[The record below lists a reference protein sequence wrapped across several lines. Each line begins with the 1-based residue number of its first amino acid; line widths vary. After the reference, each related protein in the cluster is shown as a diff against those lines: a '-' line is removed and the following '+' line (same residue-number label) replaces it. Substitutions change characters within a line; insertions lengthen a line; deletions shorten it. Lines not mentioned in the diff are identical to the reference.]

1 MRIASVRKVPTVMPL
16 IKAALLGWGLTGLSF
31 SLFAD
36 SLPHIT
42 AEEAGYDSK
51 KLNEIT
57 DRLDVL
63 YEDGRIP
70 SYVAAVAKDGKVFF
84 SAVRGDTAIGSGEEV
99 SLETMYYLASMTK
112 PFVSTAIFQLIE
124 QGKLELGSELK
135 DFFPVFSD
143 MFVAP
148 NGSYDSQFEEALRPV
163 TILDLITHTSGFT
176 YGESVIG
183 FGDVAKLYDELGLIN
198 RCISRDEN
206 MELLSQIPLV
216 SQPGATFN
224 YSVGVD
230 ILGAVLEVITDQR
243 LGDYLDQ
250 NITGP
255 LGMTNTGFVLGE
267 DDEFANIYV
276 PPSSGNRP
284 IGRVDG
290 SDIDWK
296 IAPLEVGSCP
306 QGSPDGLFDSGGGGI
321 FGSAYDYLK
330 FLSMVANRGV
340 FEDATILQPS
350 SIEQQ
355 LSNLVPGL
363 GLEAFMAQFGEA
375 ASYMS
380 FGGGYGI
387 KQQPN
392 DDSEIDYYF
401 WGGAANTAFW
411 FDPIDGSVGIFFT
424 AFLPGQYNI
433 ADDLEQI
440 IDDARL

>member
-1 MRIASVRKVPTVMPL
+1 MRIFSQEKVSAVKKL
-16 IKAALLGWGLTGLSF
+16 LKALLCILILAKLNF
-31 SLFAD
+31 PSLAD
-36 SLPHIT
+36 PLPHIT
-42 AEEAGYDSK
+42 AESAGYDSE
-51 KLNEIT
+51 KLSQIT

-70 SYVAAVAKDGKVFF
+70 SYVAAVAKEGQVFF
-84 SAVRGDTAIGSGEEV
+84 STARGGASVGSNDEV

-124 QGKLELGSELK
+124 EGKLSLDSELK
-135 DFFPVFSD
+135 EFFPIFSD

-148 NGSYDSQFEEALRPV
+148 NGSYDSQFEEAVRPV

-183 FGDVAKLYDELGLIN
+183 FGDVAKLYDELGIIN
-198 RCISRDEN
+198 GCISRDEN

-216 SQPGATFN
+216 AQPGATFN

-230 ILGAVLEVITDQR
+230 ILGAVLEVVTNQR
-243 LGDYLDQ
+243 LGDYISQ

-255 LGMTNTGFVLGE
+255 LGMTNTSFVLSE
-267 DDEFANIYV
+267 EDEFASIYV
-276 PPSSGNRP
+276 PPSAGNRP
-284 IGRVDG
+284 IGRIDG

-296 IAPLEVGSCP
+296 IAPLESGDCA
-306 QGSPDGLFDSGGGGI
+306 QGSPDRLFDSGGGGI

-330 FLSMVANRGV
+330 FLSMVANRGK
-340 FEDATILQPS
+340 FQETTILQPS
-350 SIEQQ
+350 SVEQQ

-363 GLEAFMAQFGEA
+363 GLEAFEAQFGEA
-375 ASYMS
+375 AAYMS

-387 KQQPN
+387 KQEP
-392 DDSEIDYYF
+392 DDDNKIDYFF

-411 FDPIDGSVGIFFT
+411 FDPADNSVGVFFT

-433 ADDLEQI
+433 SDDLEQI
-440 IDDARL
+440 VDDARL